1 MASHSAI
8 SLGGPDLRRPASARV
23 QQRKTLPGQ
32 PGGSQ
37 KTVDRFCVARPLR
50 QVELDLAQ
58 VDAKRAQHAQV
69 VFQDMI
75 STRLSEL
82 IVNPS
87 TQLATFSAALADP
100 SRRPAEP
107 GCCCA
112 FRQAL

>member
-8 SLGGPDLRRPASARV
+8 SLGGPDLRRPAGTRV

-50 QVELDLAQ
+50 QVELDLAR

-69 VFQDMI
+69 VFQNVV
-75 STRLSEL
+75 STRVSEL
-82 IVNPS
+82 VVNPS
-87 TQLATFSAALADP
+87 AQLAAFFAALADA

-107 GCCCA
+107 
-112 FRQAL
+112 